1 MIKINTMGKNKVN
14 ALIHLQME
22 FCECQADQKY
32 PALAQFTL
40 RVLEYK
46 YILTEVVTFW
56 FNNPALHFEQ
66 LYLLKIQAM

>member
-1 MIKINTMGKNKVN
+1 
-14 ALIHLQME
+14 ME

-46 YILTEVVTFW
+46 YILIEVITFW